1 MEYTFTQSSIPQNQ
15 IFSTGEVSFDY
26 KHEFRKAIDKA
37 YKVSKDNPEKL
48 KQITAAIDR
57 IIKVL

>member
-1 MEYTFTQSSIPQNQ
+1 MEYTFTQSCIPDHQT
-15 IFSTGEVSFDY
+15 FSTGEVSFDY
-26 KHEFRKAIDKA
+26 KKDFRKAIDRA

-48 KQITAAIDR
+48 KHITAAIDR